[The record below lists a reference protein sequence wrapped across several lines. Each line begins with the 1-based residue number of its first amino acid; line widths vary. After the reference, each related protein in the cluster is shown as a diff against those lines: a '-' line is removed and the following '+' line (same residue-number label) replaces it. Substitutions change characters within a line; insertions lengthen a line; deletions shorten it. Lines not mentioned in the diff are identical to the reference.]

1 VAVIHRRGKKVT
13 RIIVTFS
20 GGLDAASALDL
31 GHYGL
36 ARGVVKRRRLVYKK
50 VVRLS
55 SASYDPNAR
64 AVTLTLARPIKA
76 KLQLTIWP
84 GILAGN
90 GTTTTAS
97 DTQRFS

>member
-1 VAVIHRRGKKVT
+1 MNPGGKGSPCVIFA
-13 RIIVTFS
+13 ISAF
-20 GGLDAASALDL
+20 DAASAFDL

-36 ARGVVKRRRLVYKK
+36 ARGVVKRRKMVYNK

-64 AVTLTLARPIKA
+64 AVTLTLAKPIKA
-76 KLQLTIWP
+76 KLQLTVRP

-90 GTTTTAS
+90 GTATTAS
-97 DTQRFS
+97 DTQSFS